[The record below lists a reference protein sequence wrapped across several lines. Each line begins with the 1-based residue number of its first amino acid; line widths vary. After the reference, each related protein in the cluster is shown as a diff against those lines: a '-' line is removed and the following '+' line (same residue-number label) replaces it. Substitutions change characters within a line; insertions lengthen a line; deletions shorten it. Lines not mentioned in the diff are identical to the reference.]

1 MNKKLYTKLYRDN
14 PGDFKNPIYVGGYYE
29 KESGLPAKRF
39 RLYSVLLCAAASVLL
54 LLMGSG
60 VSVPGKAMYAALPYA
75 VTYVPAIMGL
85 FAALQLPADDNRM
98 REDTF
103 HNSME
108 KLQMYSALGM
118 IFGIAALIGGVVSCV
133 VEKQLGMPELL
144 WLLAMAG
151 CIAAFAVLR
160 VLRKRQRYNLQ
171 K

>member
-29 KESGLPAKRF
+29 KEAGMPAKRF
-39 RLYSVLLCAAASVLL
+39 RLWSALLCAAASALL
-54 LLMGSG
+54 LAMGSG

-75 VTYVPAIMGL
+75 VTYVPAIMGI
-85 FAALQLPADDNRM
+85 FAALQAPSDEGRM
-98 REDTF
+98 REDTY

-108 KLQMYSALGM
+108 KLQMYGALGM
-118 IFGIAALIGGVVSCV
+118 IFGIAALIGGAASCIAA
-133 VEKQLGMPELL
+133 KQIGLPEIL

-151 CIAAFAVLR
+151 CVAAFAALR
-160 VLRKRQRYNLQ
+160 VLRKKQIYTLR